1 MPGIVITGHGGFAS
15 GLLQAVEQVVGPQPD
30 CVAVN
35 FPEQMSTAELKAALI
50 SALAEVAQPD
60 GVVFLT
66 DMLGGSPFRCASETA
81 DAHGDCEVLTG
92 VNMQLAAEMML
103 ERDGLSLH
111 EFREVALACGK
122 RGLTSLWH
130 ERRRVKCEGVQTDG
144 I

>member
-1 MPGIVITGHGGFAS
+1 MPGIVITGHGGFAT
-15 GLLQAVEQVVGPQPD
+15 GLLQAVEQVVGPQRHCATVD
-30 CVAVN
+30 
-35 FPEQMSTAELKAALI
+35 FPEQMSTAQLRDALR
-50 SALAEVAQPD
+50 SALAAVMQPD

-66 DMLGGSPFRCASETA
+66 DMLGGSPFRSACELA
-81 DAHGDCEVLTG
+81 DEQGDCEVLTG

-103 ERDGLSLH
+103 ERDGLSLD

-130 ERRRVKCEGVQTDG
+130 ERRRVKCEDVQTDG

>member
-1 MPGIVITGHGGFAS
+1 MPGIVITGHGSFAS
-15 GLLQAVEQVVGPQPD
+15 GLLQAVEQVVGPQQN

-35 FPEQMSTAELKAALI
+35 FPEQMSTAQLRGALNAALTK
-50 SALAEVAQPD
+50 VAQAD

-66 DMLGGSPFRCASETA
+66 DMLGGSPFRCASELA
-81 DAHGDCEVLTG
+81 DQRGDCEVLTG

-103 ERDGLSLH
+103 ERDGLSLD

-130 ERRRVKCEGVQTDG
+130 ERRRVKCEDVQADG

>member
-15 GLLQAVEQVVGPQPD
+15 GLLQAVEQVVGPQPY

-50 SALAEVAQPD
+50 SALVEVAQPD

-66 DMLGGSPFRCASETA
+66 DMLGGSPFRCASELA
-81 DAHGDCEVLTG
+81 DAQGHCEVLTG
-92 VNMQLAAEMML
+92 VNMQLVAEMML
-103 ERDGLSLH
+103 ERDGLSLD
-111 EFREVALACGK
+111 EFRELALACGK

-130 ERRRVKCEGVQTDG
+130 ERRRVKCEDVQTDG